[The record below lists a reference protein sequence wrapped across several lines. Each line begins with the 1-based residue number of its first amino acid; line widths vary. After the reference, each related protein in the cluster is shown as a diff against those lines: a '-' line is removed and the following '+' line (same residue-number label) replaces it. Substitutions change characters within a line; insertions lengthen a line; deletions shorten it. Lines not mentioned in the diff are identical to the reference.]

1 MAMQDYLKAQKMAE
15 KQYRQAVS
23 HGEYPYLP
31 VLEDLL
37 RGQGEESRVRLGQLE
52 IPLRLIAGTASAER
66 TTAFASNFMPL
77 LEYDT
82 EFGCKWSEL
91 YDSVQ
96 ETGVNEPIIVCEYM
110 QRFYV
115 VEGNKR
121 VSVSK
126 FNGAVSIEAVVTRI
140 YPKKNDSVEQQLY
153 AEFVDFYRVSGI
165 YEIEMSRVGGFPS
178 LMRSVAELPDSTEEP
193 PQGKPAQM
201 PVWDDDLRKD
211 VRFLYTVFEAFYFSK
226 GGQRLPIT
234 AGDAFAHFLAIYG
247 FSALRNLSSAE
258 LHRRI
263 DRVRV
268 EFRVMAAPEPTS
280 HILAP
285 TPVSQKVALTKKLPL
300 MSTVLRIAFLFPAD
314 PLVSGWCYNHE
325 LGRRYLAD
333 AFGSAVETR
342 SYIAPAEQAEE
353 AIVKAIAEGCRL
365 IFTTSPVFHA
375 VTMRMALAHPE
386 VIFLN
391 CSMNT
396 AYQQLRTY
404 YLRIYEAKFITGIIA
419 GSMTET
425 GRIGYIADYPVLGTP
440 ASVNAFALG
449 VKLVNPRAIV
459 YLGWSTLVDEDPHEL
474 FRLKQTDLIS
484 SKDICAPMASD
495 PEAGLYGVYGDRC
508 FPLAQP
514 VWNWGSLYENL
525 VRSVLIGAW
534 KNDGNQ
540 NEAQALNY
548 YWGMSSGA
556 IDVAVSSKLPSGTQ
570 KLVKLIQEQLTGG
583 WMEPFTGVIFSQ
595 DGRCVAERGRMLTAD
610 DIIKADWLC
619 DNVVGRIPEVRE
631 LKPEFRAF
639 ASQHALHIGN
649 AGGEP
654 AK

>member
-1 MAMQDYLKAQKMAE
+1 MAIQDYTKAQKMAE
-15 KQYRQAVS
+15 KQYRYAVT

-37 RGQGEESRVRLGQLE
+37 RSEQSRVRLGQLE
-52 IPLRLIAGTASAER
+52 IPLKLIAGTASKER
-66 TTAFASNFMPL
+66 TTAFASNYMPL
-77 LEYDT
+77 LEYET
-82 EFGCKWSEL
+82 EFGGKWSEL

-96 ETGVNEPIIVCEYM
+96 ETGVNEPIIVYEYM

-126 FNGAVSIEAVVTRI
+126 FNGAVSIEAIVTRI
-140 YPKKNDSVEQQLY
+140 YPKKNDSFEQQLY
-153 AEFVDFYRVSGI
+153 AEFVEFFRVSGI
-165 YEIEMSRVGGFPS
+165 YDIEMSRLGGFP
-178 LMRSVAELPDSTEEP
+178 ELIRVIAGEPDGTADAPETA
-193 PQGKPAQM
+193 PAQ
-201 PVWDDDLRKD
+201 PKVWDDELRKD
-211 VRFLYTVFEAFYFSK
+211 VRFLYSVFEPYYLSK
-226 GGQRLPIT
+226 EGQHLPIT
-234 AGDAFAHFLAIYG
+234 AGDAFLHFLEIYG
-247 FSALRNLSSAE
+247 FAALRQLSSAE
-258 LHRRI
+258 LHRYI

-268 EFRVMAAPEPTS
+268 EFRVMAAPAPTS

-285 TPVSQKVALTKKLPL
+285 TPVSQKVALKKMLPL
-300 MSTVLRIAFLFPAD
+300 QSAVLKIAFLYPND
-314 PLVSGWCYNHE
+314 PQTSGWCYNHE
-325 LGRRYLAD
+325 LGRLYIED
-333 AFGSAVETR
+333 AFGAAIETTA
-342 SYIAPAEQAEE
+342 YITPYDKAEE
-353 AIVKAIAEGCRL
+353 TIEQAIAEGYRL
-365 IFTTSPVFHA
+365 IFTTSPAYHA
-375 VTMRMALAHPE
+375 VTMRMAVQHPE
-386 VIFLN
+386 VILLN

-396 AYQQLRTY
+396 AYKQLRTY

-425 GRIGYIADYPVLGTP
+425 GHIGYIADYPVLGTP

-459 YLGWSTLVDEDPHEL
+459 YLGWSTLIDEDPYLL
-474 FRLKQTDLIS
+474 FQSKQTDLIS
-484 SKDICAPMASD
+484 SRDISAPQARETD
-495 PEAGLYGVYGDRC
+495 AGLFGVYGDRP

-540 NEAQALNY
+540 TGTQALNY

-556 IDVAVSSKLPSGTQ
+556 IDVACSSRLPSGTQ

-583 WMEPFTGVIFSQ
+583 WMDPFSGVIFAQ
-595 DGRCVAERGRMLTAD
+595 DGHCVAERGRILTAD
-610 DIIKADWLC
+610 EIIKADWLC

-631 LKPEFRAF
+631 LKPEFRLF
-639 ASQHALHIGN
+639 ASQHALHIT
-649 AGGEP
+649 
-654 AK
+654 